1 MLLIWIDS
9 GVYDRLELFEGQ
21 FCRQPIVQVRRDV
34 SRYKRSEH
42 HSAREIVLRI
52 DLFGLAQV
60 RITSIGIRRVG
71 MTIVAT
77 TLGIDDVA
85 AQANQVAIFP
95 VEM

>member
-1 MLLIWIDS
+1 M
-9 GVYDRLELFEGQ
+9 
-21 FCRQPIVQVRRDV
+21 
-34 SRYKRSEH
+34 
-42 HSAREIVLRI
+42 LRI
-52 DLFGLAQV
+52 DLFGLAKV